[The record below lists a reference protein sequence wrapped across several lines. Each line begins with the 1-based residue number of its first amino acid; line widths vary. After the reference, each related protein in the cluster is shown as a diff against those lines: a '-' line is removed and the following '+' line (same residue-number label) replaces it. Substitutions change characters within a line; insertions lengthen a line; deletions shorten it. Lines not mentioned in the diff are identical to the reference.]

1 MGGALQTLRGE
12 LEQGSYGRSSRKSEE
27 VNEAEGEK
35 VNESI
40 VGGSQ
45 FLEGL
50 EGMERSSACTSSEMG
65 SHRRFGS
72 RGVP

>member
-1 MGGALQTLRGE
+1 MRDICGGSTADTQGRARM
-12 LEQGSYGRSSRKSEE
+12 GSYGRSSRKSEE

-35 VNESI
+35 VSESI

-65 SHRRFGS
+65 SH
-72 RGVP
+72 